1 MRLRIRALRSS
12 SIARVAVIAVAAA
25 LLVSGALAAGL
36 ELPQGPDRN
45 LVYGQCRTC
54 HDLQY
59 LIDSA
64 GLPRSEWAAV
74 IENMRQ
80 FGLRIPAEQRARILD
95 YLAIYLGP
103 NPPAASQTSTPVSAT
118 AANGAT
124 LFNSMC
130 IGCHQPD
137 GRGVPGQ
144 FPPLA
149 GNGDLY
155 LSDDFPVLVLL
166 FGMKGKAMIGDTTY
180 QSEMPPFGHLSDGD
194 IAALVN
200 YVRSAW
206 ANDKLTTQALAPVEP
221 AKVGAL
227 RGKSMSPEAVLA
239 YRNSLL

>member
-12 SIARVAVIAVAAA
+12 LAALGVAIAVSAA
-25 LLVSGALAAGL
+25 LLVSGALAAGF
-36 ELPQGPDRN
+36 ELPPGPDRN

-80 FGLRIPAEQRARILD
+80 FGLRIPAEQRTRILD
-95 YLAIYLGP
+95 YLAVYLGP
-103 NPPAASQTSTPVSAT
+103 NPPAANQATAPASAT
-118 AANGAT
+118 SANGET
-124 LFNSMC
+124 LFKSMC

-155 LSDDFPVLVLL
+155 LSEDFAAVVLL
-166 FGMKGKAMIGDTTY
+166 FGMKGQITVGGTRY
-180 QSEMPPFGHLSDGD
+180 PSEMPPFGHLSDSD

-200 YVRSAW
+200 YVRTAW
-206 ANDKLTTQALAPVEP
+206 GNDGLNAGRLPPVE
-221 AKVGAL
+221 AAEVAAA
-227 RGKSMSPEAVLA
+227 RGKNMTPAAVFS
-239 YRNSLL
+239 YRSSLL

>member
-1 MRLRIRALRSS
+1 MQLRIRALRSS
-12 SIARVAVIAVAAA
+12 LFACTLAIAAPATT
-25 LLVSGALAAGL
+25 LVSAALAAGL

-59 LIDSA
+59 VIDSA
-64 GLPRSEWAAV
+64 GLPRDEWAAV

-95 YLAIYLGP
+95 YLAAYLGP
-103 NPPAASQTSTPVSAT
+103 NPPAVDQAAAPPPTTPA
-118 AANGAT
+118 GGET
-124 LFNSMC
+124 LFKSMC
-130 IGCHQPD
+130 TGCHQTD
-137 GRGVPGQ
+137 GRGVDGQ

-149 GNGDLY
+149 GNSDLY

-166 FGMKGKAMIGDTTY
+166 FGMQGKITVGDTTY
-180 QSEMPPFGHLSDGD
+180 QSEMPPFSHLSDSD

-206 ANDKLTTQALAPVEP
+206 GNDTLNAKALPPVGS
-221 AKVGAL
+221 ARVAAA
-227 RGKSMSPEAVLA
+227 RDKSMTPATVLS